1 MSAFSASRCVS
12 STAGSSGNKSDESPE
27 LLRFDRSQSTDGIVG
42 DLETLRD
49 GGCELGF
56 GVGEESID
64 VDFDE
69 TGVGTCVGS
78 SFGTCVDCVDVS
90 VSCDNLCLFSC
101 RFAPSRS
108 TENNF

>member
-1 MSAFSASRCVS
+1 M
-12 STAGSSGNKSDESPE
+12 
-27 LLRFDRSQSTDGIVG
+27 
-42 DLETLRD
+42 
-49 GGCELGF
+49 
-56 GVGEESID
+56 GEKSID